1 MQGVVSPDQAARPA
15 EPAEDVTTLM
25 RANFYDEEGAEGVTV
40 PEEELSL
47 SPPSQAV
54 IAALTQLLAFEQ
66 VDTWLPAIARSG
78 HENSGLADYT
88 AQLLAFPCLH

>member
-1 MQGVVSPDQAARPA
+1 
-15 EPAEDVTTLM
+15 M
-25 RANFYDEEGAEGVTV
+25 RAFFSDEEGAEGVTV

-66 VDTWLPAIARSG
+66 VEAWLPFIARSG
-78 HENSGLADYT
+78 HEIPRLADNT
-88 AQLLAFPCLH
+88 DQLLAFPCLH